1 MLLACTL
8 ILGLAV
14 PASAE
19 YMYRGYE
26 FNPDST
32 GSKFTQVGQ
41 GNSQSDMSTA
51 KYYDMSNSNLFLIA
65 YYILR
70 NLDGSS
76 IKKYLS
82 DQKDNASF
90 FPVQY
95 LAYALHGLKGSFV
108 NSGTLV
114 SMTPDN
120 GSGVG
125 YVYTGASDYFAS
137 TWVGSRPT
145 ITSTDANRW
154 RIQTLSDSHSGS
166 WMYQVAHSLAQS
178 GLTMEALMNWS
189 NPDGGT
195 LYVPATSATYSW
207 FYQMLQAVNNSNVD
221 VSGLAT
227 ESTLSSVKSTLNRS
241 LGSST
246 ASFPYIRGSKFD
258 STPFYSNI
266 SNIRGSS
273 TSSSVFDAMN
283 SNLYSLYG
291 LFAPYSDSSGLKLGS
306 TYSTSK
312 FSLDSSFSKSTSNYT
327 NLTFLQAVSYA
338 LNLSNYGLS
347 AINSNLLKLDEIL
360 LTENDRALKDA
371 TDGFKPNVSNYVS
384 DKGSNYGDSFTI
396 GDTISGGLKPDLSTS
411 DASSAI
417 GGLFSPDSSDYW
429 GWFSSATDSDLH
441 PAASGV
447 STLSLDDEPSSQ
459 DIADSEAVWV
469 INPYAS
475 SSDLVSDFFGGE

>member
-1 MLLACTL
+1 MLLACTF

-14 PASAE
+14 PASAA

-26 FNPDST
+26 FNPDSA

-41 GNSQSDMSTA
+41 GNSQNDMSTA

-76 IKKYLS
+76 IVKYLY
-82 DQKDNASF
+82 DQKNNASF
-90 FPVQY
+90 YPVQY
-95 LAYALHGLKGSFV
+95 LAYALHGLKGSITS
-108 NSGTLV
+108 SGNIIASNDL
-114 SMTPDN
+114 
-120 GSGVG
+120 GSD
-125 YVYTGASDYFAS
+125 SKDYFLTRWANMNS
-137 TWVGSRPT
+137 NAT
-145 ITSTDANRW
+145 ITDANRW
-154 RIQTLSDSHSGS
+154 RVQTVSDNSQYS
-166 WMYQVAHSLAQS
+166 WLYQVAS
-178 GLTMEALMNWS
+178 GAGSMQLLTDALMNWS
-189 NPDGGT
+189 NPSFGM
-195 LYVPATSATYSW
+195 YSPADTANYSW
-207 FYQMLQAVNNSNVD
+207 FNQVLQAVNNSKAD
-221 VSGLAT
+221 FSDIAK
-227 ESTLSSVKSTLNRS
+227 ESTLSSVNSTLTRS
-241 LGSST
+241 LGFST
-246 ASFPYIRGSKFD
+246 AYFPYIRGSKFD

-306 TYSTSK
+306 TYSVST
-312 FSLDSSFSKSTSNYT
+312 FSLDSSFSKSNSNKTS
-327 NLTFLQAVSYA
+327 LTFLQAVSYA
-338 LNLSNYGLS
+338 LNYSNYGLS

-360 LTENDRALKDA
+360 STENDRALKDA
-371 TDGFKPNVSNYVS
+371 TDGLKPNVTNYVS
-384 DKGSNYGDSFTI
+384 DKGTNYGDSFTI

-459 DIADSEAVWV
+459 DVADSETVWV
-469 INPYAS
+469 IDPYAS
-475 SSDLVSDFFGGE
+475 SSDLVSHFFGGE